1 MGNGS
6 AEYPVVVRDIGDDGF
21 ELGAVI
27 GSKWVPF
34 GRKNRGYLDTLS
46 DTEEHADGCEC
57 GDHAVTDDTD
67 PPVPTGDAESGEVQ
81 S

>member
-34 GRKNRGYLDTLS
+34 GRKNRGYLDTLA
-46 DTEEHADGCEC
+46 DTEEPAAPETFEQTEAEAFYSGNVLEQ
-57 GDHAVTDDTD
+57 DDQT
-67 PPVPTGDAESGEVQ
+67 GEVQ